1 MKSCYFVSF
10 FILIFLFKNTYE
22 EEKSFLEKLIE
33 GLTSVKKLNDTK
45 TMEKNESKII
55 KEEDIEDIIEDDI
68 YEMNSTKDFDL
79 NIKINGTEN
88 NTLIILFYS
97 ESCIHCKRFLP
108 IYREIS
114 EILKNDTNIKFS
126 KIQFSLCEEILKKYS
141 QIKIQG
147 VPTVYLYQKG
157 RFTRHE
163 GPRNKENVMSF
174 IDNIRNFKCFEISSL
189 DELNTYINQDIIFS
203 KDKEK
208 NFVLGIFK
216 ESGEFDN
223 NFIVNNFMEIN
234 TINSDIVMN
243 KKCFYFFKNDK
254 INIDLINKNN
264 FYLKHALFEKTGK
277 FGDYLIYSYN
287 YQSGL
292 NSFNLF
298 GTFLLLQNNYSK
310 ISEFNNN
317 NANINKNIKIIKN
330 KYKIFLNE
338 NFLYKYYY
346 INNNN
351 DLKKFNYF
359 DQKLFIFYFQ
369 TPELEK
375 FYIDEIKYILSW
387 NHSLISDY
395 LFVLFNTTTEKVD
408 KYKRVSF
415 FNIQDYENKMLLYKH
430 ELNKTNLESKILEY
444 INKDRKHLLK
454 SKMQVAQET
463 IKSIYDWL
471 SNLADKNNS
480 QTNLVNLNND
490 FEQELIDEINKTII
504 EDEKKQ
510 KLEEEKKINQSNNFE
525 NKNLKNLKNIQKR
538 RKILDSIKNEDLGFN
553 KNLVLFPLFLII
565 YSLLFF
571 FCYKYVFN
579 KFENKIFY
587 ERLPTEDPKS
597 K

>member
-1 MKSCYFVSF
+1 MKSSSF
-10 FILIFLFKNTYE
+10 FSFLIIIFLIKNNYE

-33 GLTSVKKLNDTK
+33 GLTSVKKLNDIK
-45 TMEKNESKII
+45 IIEKNESEII

-254 INIDLINKNN
+254 INKELIDKNN
-264 FYLKHALFEKTGK
+264 FYLKHALFEKSGG

-330 KYKIFLNE
+330 KYKIFFNE

-346 INNNN
+346 INNEN

-471 SNLADKNNS
+471 SNLSDKNNS

-510 KLEEEKKINQSNNFE
+510 KLEEEKKINQTNNFE

-565 YSLLFF
+565 YSLLLFF
-571 FCYKYVFN
+571 FYKYVFN

-587 ERLPTEDPKS
+587 KRLPTEDPKS

>member
-1 MKSCYFVSF
+1 MKSCSF
-10 FILIFLFKNTYE
+10 ISFLILIFLFKNTYE

-45 TMEKNESKII
+45 TIEKNESKII

-189 DELNTYINQDIIFS
+189 DELSTYINQDIIFA

-208 NFVLGIFK
+208 NFVLGIFR

-234 TINSDIVMN
+234 IINSDIVMN
-243 KKCFYFFKNDK
+243 KKCFYFFKNVK
-254 INIDLINKNN
+254 INAEYINKNN
-264 FYLKHALFEKTGK
+264 FYLKHALYEKSGG

-298 GTFLLLQNNYSK
+298 GTFLLLQNNDSK
-310 ISEFNNN
+310 INEFNNN
-317 NANINKNIKIIKN
+317 NENINKNIKIIKN

-346 INNNN
+346 INNEN

-395 LFVLFNTTTEKVD
+395 LFILFNTTTEKVD

-454 SKMQVAQET
+454 NKMQVAQET

-510 KLEEEKKINQSNNFE
+510 KLEEEKYWILLKMKI
-525 NKNLKNLKNIQKR
+525 
-538 RKILDSIKNEDLGFN
+538 
-553 KNLVLFPLFLII
+553 
-565 YSLLFF
+565 
-571 FCYKYVFN
+571 
-579 KFENKIFY
+579 
-587 ERLPTEDPKS
+587 
-597 K
+597 

>member
-1 MKSCYFVSF
+1 MKSCSCVSF
-10 FILIFLFKNTYE
+10 LIIIFLLKNTYE

-45 TMEKNESKII
+45 TMEKNESEII

-68 YEMNSTKDFDL
+68 YEMNSTKNFDL

-216 ESGEFDN
+216 ESEGFDN

-254 INIDLINKNN
+254 INKELIDKNN
-264 FYLKHALFEKTGK
+264 FYLKHALFEKSGG

-287 YQSGL
+287 YQSGI

-346 INNNN
+346 INNEN

-395 LFVLFNTTTEKVD
+395 LFVLYNTTTEKVD

-587 ERLPTEDPKS
+587 KRLPTEDPKS

>member
-45 TMEKNESKII
+45 TMEKNESEII
-55 KEEDIEDIIEDDI
+55 KEEHIEDIIEDDI

-216 ESGEFDN
+216 ESEGFDN

-243 KKCFYFFKNDK
+243 KKCFYFFKNVK
-254 INIDLINKNN
+254 INAEYINKNN
-264 FYLKHALFEKTGK
+264 IYLKHALYEKSGG

-346 INNNN
+346 INNEN

-553 KNLVLFPLFLII
+553 KNLIMFPLFLMI

-571 FCYKYVFN
+571 FCYKYVFT

-587 ERLPTEDPKS
+587 KRLPTEDPKS

>member
-1 MKSCYFVSF
+1 MKLCFCVSF
-10 FILIFLFKNTYE
+10 LIIIFLLKNTYE
-22 EEKSFLEKLIE
+22 EEKSFLDKLIE

-189 DELNTYINQDIIFS
+189 DELSTYINQDIIFA

-208 NFVLGIFK
+208 NFVLGIFR

-243 KKCFYFFKNDK
+243 KKCFYFFKNVK
-254 INIDLINKNN
+254 INAEYINKNN
-264 FYLKHALFEKTGK
+264 FYLKHALYEKSGG

-298 GTFLLLQNNYSK
+298 GTFLLLQNNDSK
-310 ISEFNNN
+310 INEFNNN
-317 NANINKNIKIIKN
+317 NENINKNIKIIKN

-346 INNNN
+346 INNEN

-510 KLEEEKKINQSNNFE
+510 KLEQEKKMNQSNNSE
-525 NKNLKNLKNIQKR
+525 NTNLKNLKNIQKR

-553 KNLVLFPLFLII
+553 KNLIMFPLFLMI

-571 FCYKYVFN
+571 FCYKYVFT

-587 ERLPTEDPKS
+587 KRLPTEDPKS

>member
-1 MKSCYFVSF
+1 MKSCSF
-10 FILIFLFKNTYE
+10 ISFLILIFLFKNTYE

-45 TMEKNESKII
+45 TMEKNESEII

-189 DELNTYINQDIIFS
+189 DELSTYINQDIIFA

-208 NFVLGIFK
+208 NFVLGMFR

-254 INIDLINKNN
+254 INKELIDKNN
-264 FYLKHALFEKTGK
+264 FYLKHALFEKSGG

-287 YQSGL
+287 YQSGI

-298 GTFLLLQNNYSK
+298 GTFLLLQNNDSK
-310 ISEFNNN
+310 INEFNNN
-317 NANINKNIKIIKN
+317 NENINKNIKIIKN

-346 INNNN
+346 INNEN

-538 RKILDSIKNEDLGFN
+538 RKILDSIKNEGLGFN

-587 ERLPTEDPKS
+587 KRLPTEDPKS

>member
-1 MKSCYFVSF
+1 MKSCSF
-10 FILIFLFKNTYE
+10 ISFLILIFLFKNTYE

-45 TMEKNESKII
+45 TIEKNESKII

-189 DELNTYINQDIIFS
+189 DELSTYINQDIIFA

-208 NFVLGIFK
+208 NFVLGIFR

-234 TINSDIVMN
+234 IINSDIVMN
-243 KKCFYFFKNDK
+243 KKCFYFFKNVK
-254 INIDLINKNN
+254 INAEYINKNN
-264 FYLKHALFEKTGK
+264 FYLKHALYEKSGG

-298 GTFLLLQNNYSK
+298 GTFLLLQNNDSK
-310 ISEFNNN
+310 INEFNNN
-317 NANINKNIKIIKN
+317 NENINKNIKIIKN

-346 INNNN
+346 INNEN

-395 LFVLFNTTTEKVD
+395 LFILFNTTTEKVD

-454 SKMQVAQET
+454 NKMQVAQET

-538 RKILDSIKNEDLGFN
+538 GKILDSIKDEDLGFN
-553 KNLVLFPLFLII
+553 KNLIMFPLFLMI

-571 FCYKYVFN
+571 FCYKYVFT

-587 ERLPTEDPKS
+587 KRLPTEDPKS

>member
-45 TMEKNESKII
+45 TMEKNESEII

-163 GPRNKENVMSF
+163 GPRNKENVMTF

-189 DELNTYINQDIIFS
+189 DELSTYINQDIIFA

-208 NFVLGIFK
+208 NFVLGIFR

-254 INIDLINKNN
+254 INKELIDKNN
-264 FYLKHALFEKTGK
+264 FYLKHALYEKSGG

-317 NANINKNIKIIKN
+317 NANLNKNIKIIKN

-346 INNNN
+346 INNEN

-359 DQKLFIFYFQ
+359 EQKLFIFYFQ

-471 SNLADKNNS
+471 SNLADNNNS

-571 FCYKYVFN
+571 FCYKYVFT

-587 ERLPTEDPKS
+587 KRLPTEDPKS

>member
-1 MKSCYFVSF
+1 MKLCFCVSF
-10 FILIFLFKNTYE
+10 LIIIFLLKNTYE
-22 EEKSFLEKLIE
+22 EEKSFLDKLIE

-174 IDNIRNFKCFEISSL
+174 IDNIKNFKCFEISSL
-189 DELNTYINQDIIFS
+189 DELSTYINQDIIFA

-208 NFVLGIFK
+208 NFVLGIFR

-243 KKCFYFFKNDK
+243 KKCFYFFKNVK
-254 INIDLINKNN
+254 INAEYINKNN
-264 FYLKHALFEKTGK
+264 FYLKHALYEKSGG

-298 GTFLLLQNNYSK
+298 GTFLLLQNNDSK
-310 ISEFNNN
+310 INEFNNN
-317 NANINKNIKIIKN
+317 NENINKNIKIIKN

-346 INNNN
+346 INNEN

-587 ERLPTEDPKS
+587 KRLPTEDPKS

>member
-22 EEKSFLEKLIE
+22 EEKSFLDKLIE

-45 TMEKNESKII
+45 TMEKNESEII

-174 IDNIRNFKCFEISSL
+174 IDNIKNFKCFEISSL

-216 ESGEFDN
+216 ESEGFDN

-254 INIDLINKNN
+254 INKELIDKNN
-264 FYLKHALFEKTGK
+264 FYLKHALFEKSGG

-317 NANINKNIKIIKN
+317 NANLNKNIKIIKN

-346 INNNN
+346 INNEN

-510 KLEEEKKINQSNNFE
+510 KLEEEKKINQGNNFE

-553 KNLVLFPLFLII
+553 KNLIMFPLFLMI

-571 FCYKYVFN
+571 FCYKYVFT

-587 ERLPTEDPKS
+587 KRLPTEDPKS

>member
-1 MKSCYFVSF
+1 MKSCSYLSF
-10 FILIFLFKNTYE
+10 LIIIFLLKNTYE

-45 TMEKNESKII
+45 TMEKNESEII
-55 KEEDIEDIIEDDI
+55 KEEDIEDMIEDDI

-157 RFTRHE
+157 R
-163 GPRNKENVMSF
+163 
-174 IDNIRNFKCFEISSL
+174 NFKCFEISSL

-243 KKCFYFFKNDK
+243 KKCFYFFKNVK
-254 INIDLINKNN
+254 INAEYINKNN
-264 FYLKHALFEKTGK
+264 FYLKHALYEKSGG

-298 GTFLLLQNNYSK
+298 GTFLLLQNNDSK
-310 ISEFNNN
+310 INEFNNN
-317 NANINKNIKIIKN
+317 NENINKNIKIIKN

-346 INNNN
+346 INNEN

-587 ERLPTEDPKS
+587 KRLPTEDPKS

>member
-10 FILIFLFKNTYE
+10 FILIFLFKNTY

-45 TMEKNESKII
+45 TMEKNESEII

-174 IDNIRNFKCFEISSL
+174 IDNIKNFKCNEISSL
-189 DELNTYINQDIIFS
+189 EELNYYINQDIIFS

-208 NFVLGIFK
+208 NFVLGIFR
-216 ESGEFDN
+216 ESAEFNN

-254 INIDLINKNN
+254 INKELIDKNN
-264 FYLKHALFEKTGK
+264 FYLKHALFEKSGG

-346 INNNN
+346 INNEN

-571 FCYKYVFN
+571 FCYKYVFT

-587 ERLPTEDPKS
+587 KRLPTEDPKS

>member
-1 MKSCYFVSF
+1 MKSCSF
-10 FILIFLFKNTYE
+10 ISFLILIFLFKNTYE

-45 TMEKNESKII
+45 TIEKNESKII

-189 DELNTYINQDIIFS
+189 DELSTYINQDIIFA

-208 NFVLGIFK
+208 NFVLGIFR

-234 TINSDIVMN
+234 IINSDIVMN
-243 KKCFYFFKNDK
+243 KKCFYFFKNVK
-254 INIDLINKNN
+254 INAEYINKNN
-264 FYLKHALFEKTGK
+264 FYLKHALYEKSGG

-298 GTFLLLQNNYSK
+298 GTFLLLQNNDSK
-310 ISEFNNN
+310 INEFNNN
-317 NANINKNIKIIKN
+317 NENINKNIKIIKN

-346 INNNN
+346 INNEN

-395 LFVLFNTTTEKVD
+395 LFILFNTTTEKVD

-454 SKMQVAQET
+454 NKMQVAQET

-538 RKILDSIKNEDLGFN
+538 RKILDSIKDEDLGFN
-553 KNLVLFPLFLII
+553 KNLIMFPLFLMI

-571 FCYKYVFN
+571 FCYKYVFT

-587 ERLPTEDPKS
+587 KRLPTEDPKS

>member
-1 MKSCYFVSF
+1 MKSCSCVSF
-10 FILIFLFKNTYE
+10 LIIIFLLKNTYE

-68 YEMNSTKDFDL
+68 YEMNSIKDFDI

-216 ESGEFDN
+216 ESEGFDN

-254 INIDLINKNN
+254 INKELIDKNN
-264 FYLKHALFEKTGK
+264 FYLKHALFEKSGG

-287 YQSGL
+287 YQSGI

-346 INNNN
+346 INNEN

-395 LFVLFNTTTEKVD
+395 LFVLYNTTTEKVD

-587 ERLPTEDPKS
+587 KRLPTEDPKS

>member
-1 MKSCYFVSF
+1 MKSCSF
-10 FILIFLFKNTYE
+10 ISFLILIFLFKNTYE

-254 INIDLINKNN
+254 INAEYLNKNN
-264 FYLKHALFEKTGK
+264 IYLKHALYEKSGG

-317 NANINKNIKIIKN
+317 NANLNKNIKIIKN

-346 INNNN
+346 INNEN

-395 LFVLFNTTTEKVD
+395 LFILFNTTTEKVD

-444 INKDRKHLLK
+444 INKDRKHILK

-553 KNLVLFPLFLII
+553 KNLIMFPLFLMI

-571 FCYKYVFN
+571 FCYKYVFT

-587 ERLPTEDPKS
+587 KRLPTEDPKS

>member
-1 MKSCYFVSF
+1 MKLCFCVSF
-10 FILIFLFKNTYE
+10 LIIIFLLKNTYE
-22 EEKSFLEKLIE
+22 EEKSFLDKLIE

-45 TMEKNESKII
+45 TMEKNESEII

-174 IDNIRNFKCFEISSL
+174 IDNIKNFKCFEISSL
-189 DELNTYINQDIIFS
+189 DELSTYINQDIIFA

-208 NFVLGIFK
+208 NFVLGIFR

-243 KKCFYFFKNDK
+243 KKCFYFFKNVK
-254 INIDLINKNN
+254 INAEYINKNN
-264 FYLKHALFEKTGK
+264 FYLKHALYEKSGG

-298 GTFLLLQNNYSK
+298 GTFLLLQNNDSK
-310 ISEFNNN
+310 INEFNNN
-317 NANINKNIKIIKN
+317 NENINKNIKIIKN

-346 INNNN
+346 INNEN

-587 ERLPTEDPKS
+587 KRLPTEDPKS

>member
-1 MKSCYFVSF
+1 MKSCSF
-10 FILIFLFKNTYE
+10 ISFLILIFLFKNTYE

-45 TMEKNESKII
+45 TMEKNESEII

-189 DELNTYINQDIIFS
+189 DELSTYINQDIIFA

-208 NFVLGIFK
+208 NFVLGMFR

-254 INIDLINKNN
+254 INKELIDKNN
-264 FYLKHALFEKTGK
+264 FYLKHALFEKSGG

-287 YQSGL
+287 YQSGI

-298 GTFLLLQNNYSK
+298 GTFLLLQNNDSK
-310 ISEFNNN
+310 INEFNNN
-317 NANINKNIKIIKN
+317 NENINKNIKIIKN

-346 INNNN
+346 INNEN

-375 FYIDEIKYILSW
+375 FYNNEIKYILSW

-538 RKILDSIKNEDLGFN
+538 RKILDSIKNEELGFN

-587 ERLPTEDPKS
+587 KRLPTEDPKS

>member
-1 MKSCYFVSF
+1 MKSCSF
-10 FILIFLFKNTYE
+10 ISFLILIFLFKNTYE

-254 INIDLINKNN
+254 INAEYINKNN
-264 FYLKHALFEKTGK
+264 IYLKHALYEKSGG

-317 NANINKNIKIIKN
+317 NANLNKNIKIIKN

-338 NFLYKYYY
+338 NFLYRYYY
-346 INNNN
+346 INNEN

-471 SNLADKNNS
+471 SNLADKNSS

-525 NKNLKNLKNIQKR
+525 NKNLKNLKNI
-538 RKILDSIKNEDLGFN
+538 
-553 KNLVLFPLFLII
+553 
-565 YSLLFF
+565 
-571 FCYKYVFN
+571 
-579 KFENKIFY
+579 
-587 ERLPTEDPKS
+587 
-597 K
+597 

>member
-1 MKSCYFVSF
+1 MKSCSF
-10 FILIFLFKNTYE
+10 ISFLILIFLFKNTYE

-174 IDNIRNFKCFEISSL
+174 IDNIKNFKCNEISSL
-189 DELNTYINQDIIFS
+189 EELNTYINQDIIFS

-254 INIDLINKNN
+254 INAEYINKNN
-264 FYLKHALFEKTGK
+264 IYLKHALYEKSGG

-298 GTFLLLQNNYSK
+298 GTFLLLQNNDSK
-310 ISEFNNN
+310 INEFNNN
-317 NANINKNIKIIKN
+317 NENINKNIKIIKN

-346 INNNN
+346 INNEN

-375 FYIDEIKYILSW
+375 FYIDEIKYILSL

-587 ERLPTEDPKS
+587 KRLPTEDPKS

>member
-45 TMEKNESKII
+45 TMEKNESEII

-174 IDNIRNFKCFEISSL
+174 IDNIKNFKCFEISSL
-189 DELNTYINQDIIFS
+189 DELSTYINQDIIFA

-208 NFVLGIFK
+208 NFVLGIFR

-243 KKCFYFFKNDK
+243 KKCFYFFKNVK
-254 INIDLINKNN
+254 INAEYINKNN
-264 FYLKHALFEKTGK
+264 FYLKHALYEKSGG

-298 GTFLLLQNNYSK
+298 GTFLLLQNNDSK
-310 ISEFNNN
+310 INEFNNN
-317 NANINKNIKIIKN
+317 NENINKNIKIIKN

-346 INNNN
+346 INNEN

-553 KNLVLFPLFLII
+553 KNLIMFPLFLMI

-587 ERLPTEDPKS
+587 KRLPTEDPKS

>member
-45 TMEKNESKII
+45 TMEKNESEII

-189 DELNTYINQDIIFS
+189 DELSTYINQDIIFA

-254 INIDLINKNN
+254 INKELIDKNN
-264 FYLKHALFEKTGK
+264 FYLKHALFEKSGG

-346 INNNN
+346 INNEN

-587 ERLPTEDPKS
+587 KRLPTEDPKS

>member
-1 MKSCYFVSF
+1 MKSCFFFSF
-10 FILIFLFKNTYE
+10 LIIIFLLKNTYE

-223 NFIVNNFMEIN
+223 NFIMNNFMEIN

-243 KKCFYFFKNDK
+243 KKCFYFFKNVK
-254 INIDLINKNN
+254 INAEYINKNN
-264 FYLKHALFEKTGK
+264 FYLKHALYEKSGG

-298 GTFLLLQNNYSK
+298 GTFLLLQNNDSK
-310 ISEFNNN
+310 INEFNNN
-317 NANINKNIKIIKN
+317 NENINKNIKIIKN

-346 INNNN
+346 INNEN

-395 LFVLFNTTTEKVD
+395 LFVLFNTTIEKVD

-525 NKNLKNLKNIQKR
+525 NKNLKNLKNKKKR

-553 KNLVLFPLFLII
+553 KNLIMFPLFLMI

-571 FCYKYVFN
+571 FCYKYVFT

-587 ERLPTEDPKS
+587 KRLPTEDPKS

>member
-1 MKSCYFVSF
+1 MKSCSF
-10 FILIFLFKNTYE
+10 ISFLILIFLFKNTYE

-189 DELNTYINQDIIFS
+189 DELSTYINQDIIFA

-208 NFVLGIFK
+208 NFVLGMFR

-254 INIDLINKNN
+254 INKELIDKNN
-264 FYLKHALFEKTGK
+264 FYLKHALFEKSGG

-346 INNNN
+346 INNEN

-565 YSLLFF
+565 YSLIFF
-571 FCYKYVFN
+571 FCYKYVFSRL
-579 KFENKIFY
+579 ENKIFY
-587 ERLPTEDPKS
+587 KRLPTEDPKS